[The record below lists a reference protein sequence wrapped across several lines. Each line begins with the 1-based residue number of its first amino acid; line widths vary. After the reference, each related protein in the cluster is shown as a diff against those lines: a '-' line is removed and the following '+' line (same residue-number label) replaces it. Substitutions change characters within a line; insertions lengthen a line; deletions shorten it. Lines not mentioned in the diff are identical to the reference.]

1 MTMNYDEIF
10 INELFQNDGYIVL
23 NNKCISQQVLLLL
36 KQMDFNPSIEVT
48 DEGYKIYKNK
58 IVEYELRKKEIFY
71 DSYVYDIST
80 TDGVFQAGIGNA
92 VVKNTDS
99 VFILYKDIPPK
110 YNTTQLRVQ
119 YAIDN
124 GEILAEEINGYL
136 NLSLIHI

>member
-71 DSYVYDIST
+71 DT
-80 TDGVFQAGIGNA
+80 
-92 VVKNTDS
+92 
-99 VFILYKDIPPK
+99 
-110 YNTTQLRVQ
+110 
-119 YAIDN
+119 
-124 GEILAEEINGYL
+124 
-136 NLSLIHI
+136 